1 MSFGRSIAVLGLFA
15 TVAWRPV
22 AVEAH
27 VNVGV
32 TASRSGAAS
41 RPAAD
46 KSGRWRYKY
55 HDGRWWYWLP
65 SNSWVFYHNKRWVP
79 YSLQSNM
86 QALQAGGASGRRDVA
101 YRGLEES
108 QRWPRGNNGS
118 SPNASSEPGG
128 AALGR
133 RDRSPPLPAAG
144 KWPRARNG
152 SSPYAAAR
160 PGGAPADASD
170 EILDAFQPP
179 DGAELEVKR
188 P

>member
-1 MSFGRSIAVLGLFA
+1 MNFGRSIVVLGVFA
-15 TVAWRPV
+15 AAGWRPV
-22 AVEAH
+22 AVDAQ
-27 VNVGV
+27 VDAGV
-32 TASRSGAAS
+32 TASNSDAAS

-65 SNSWVFYHNKRWVP
+65 SNSWVFYHNQRWVP
-79 YSLQSNM
+79 YSRQSYM
-86 QALQAGGASGRRDVA
+86 QALQAGGASGRREVA

-128 AALGR
+128 AALGSG
-133 RDRSPPLPAAG
+133 SPSALPPRG
-144 KWPRARNG
+144 KWPRAQNG
-152 SSPYAAAR
+152 SSPYAAPR
-160 PGGAPADASD
+160 PGGAPAGASD
-170 EILDAFQPP
+170 ETLDGVQPP
-179 DGAELEVKR
+179 VSADLEAER

>member
-1 MSFGRSIAVLGLFA
+1 MNFRRSIVVLGVFA
-15 TVAWRPV
+15 TAAWRPV
-22 AVEAH
+22 AVDAQ
-27 VNVGV
+27 VNAGV
-32 TASRSGAAS
+32 IASNSDAVS

-65 SNSWVFYHNKRWVP
+65 SNSWVFYHNQRWVP
-79 YSLQSNM
+79 YSRQSYL

-108 QRWPRGNNGS
+108 PQWPRGDNGS
-118 SPNASSEPGG
+118 SPNASPEPGG
-128 AALGR
+128 AALGS
-133 RDRSPPLPAAG
+133 RSPSALPPRG
-144 KWPRARNG
+144 KWPRAQNG

-160 PGGAPADASD
+160 PGGAAAEATGNDSD
-170 EILDAFQPP
+170 TVQPP
-179 DGAELEVKR
+179 GGANLEAER